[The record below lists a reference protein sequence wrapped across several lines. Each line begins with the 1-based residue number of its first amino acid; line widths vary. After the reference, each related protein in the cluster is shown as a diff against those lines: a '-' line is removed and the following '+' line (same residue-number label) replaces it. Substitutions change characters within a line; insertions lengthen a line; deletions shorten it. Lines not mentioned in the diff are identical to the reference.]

1 MNADRMDQETAERL
15 LGGFPVDPSTG
26 TRPVV
31 LLLTAVRAAPRP
43 DELAG
48 LSLAVQ
54 AFRSAQAHHRRPAP
68 AHVSPSPDQ
77 DADGATGRSD
87 GR

>member
-1 MNADRMDQETAERL
+1 MNADRMNQETAERL
-15 LGGFPVDPSTG
+15 LGGFPVDPSTD

-54 AFRSAQAHHRRPAP
+54 DFRRAQAHRRRPPP
-68 AHVSPSPDQ
+68 AHVSPSLDQ
-77 DADGATGRSD
+77 DAGGATARSD

>member
-48 LSLAVQ
+48 LGPAVQ
-54 AFRSAQAHHRRPAP
+54 GFRRAQAHRRRPPP
-68 AHVSPSPDQ
+68 AHRSAPPDQ
-77 DADGATGRSD
+77 ASGGTTNRSD
-87 GR
+87 GH

>member
-1 MNADRMDQETAERL
+1 MSAHRMDHETVERL
-15 LGGFPVDPSTG
+15 LGGFPVDPTSG

-48 LSLAVQ
+48 LGLAVQ
-54 AFRSAQAHHRRPAP
+54 GFRSAQAHRR
-68 AHVSPSPDQ
+68 HPSPAQVFPSLDQ
-77 DADGATGRSD
+77 DADGATGRSP
-87 GR
+87 

>member
-1 MNADRMDQETAERL
+1 MSADRMDQETVERL

-48 LSLAVQ
+48 LGLAVQ
-54 AFRSAQAHHRRPAP
+54 GFRRAQAHRRRPPP
-68 AHVSPSPDQ
+68 AHVFPPLDQ